1 MRLKKLFDRCNIYI
15 MLWALDY
22 VQNFYFDSSLLS
34 MVLYIPYVLMTIY
47 YFYIAV
53 SSFRL
58 EGPMKA
64 IGYFFFL
71 MILYGVGL
79 LLLNDARGQER
90 TSFLMMLLSSLGPIF
105 PLYVFSK
112 QGLLSE
118 ERMKSWFWIF
128 LAIATADYFVT
139 GRNAL
144 EKALSGGSR
153 YEETTNNSTYF
164 FAALMPFAFLFRKR
178 PIIQYL
184 LLAYIS
190 FFVISGMKR
199 GAIVVLAL
207 MLLWF
212 IYISFHTEQRGRK
225 IFVILL
231 TAIFMIVGIR
241 YVEQFAANS
250 AYFQYR
256 LESTMEGQSSGRE
269 MIYSQIWNHYKSNDN
284 VLQLAFGEGAYHT
297 ENVTGDRKAHNDWLE
312 LLIDCGLFGVIVYFI
327 YWVSFYKAW
336 RKSKGYFLVYMM
348 MGAGLLFTFARTF
361 FSMSFSNMPF
371 YMCVIL
377 AYCFA
382 NWNRTTDDLIDKTL

>member
-1 MRLKKLFDRCNIYI
+1 MRLKILFDRCNIYI
-15 MLWALDY
+15 MLWALGH

-34 MVLYIPYVLMTIY
+34 MIFYIPYVLMTIY

-58 EGPMKA
+58 EGPMKTIA
-64 IGYFFFL
+64 CFFFL
-71 MILYGVGL
+71 MILYGIGL
-79 LLLNDARGQER
+79 LLLNNALGSER

-105 PLYVFSK
+105 PLYVFAK

-118 ERMKSWFWIF
+118 ERMKGWLWIF
-128 LAIATADYFVT
+128 LVIATADYFVT
-139 GRNAL
+139 GRKTLEVAL
-144 EKALSGGSR
+144 IRGSR
-153 YEETTNNSTYF
+153 YEEITNNSTYF

-199 GAIVVLAL
+199 GAIVVAAL
-207 MLLWF
+207 MILWF
-212 IYISFHTEQRGRK
+212 IYISFHTTQRGRK
-225 IFVILL
+225 YLVILFSAVL
-231 TAIFMIVGIR
+231 LVVGIR
-241 YVEQFAANS
+241 YIERFAANS
-250 AYFQYR
+250 DYFQYR
-256 LESTMEGQSSGRE
+256 LESTMEGGSSGRDV
-269 MIYSQIWNHYKSNDN
+269 IYSRIWNHYKSNDN
-284 VLQLAFGEGAYHT
+284 VLQLAFGEGAFHSQ
-297 ENVTGDRKAHNDWLE
+297 NVTGDRKAHNDWLE
-312 LLIDCGLFGVIVYFI
+312 LLVDCGLFGVIVYFI

-371 YMCVIL
+371 YINVIL
-377 AYCFA
+377 AFCFA
-382 NWNRTTDDLIDKTL
+382 NWSRTTDDIIDKTL